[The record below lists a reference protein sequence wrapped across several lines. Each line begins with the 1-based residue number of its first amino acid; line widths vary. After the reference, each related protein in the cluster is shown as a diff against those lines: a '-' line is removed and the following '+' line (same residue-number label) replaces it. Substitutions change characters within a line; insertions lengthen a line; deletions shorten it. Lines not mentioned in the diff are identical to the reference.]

1 MVTGMELELKQ
12 ETVQCWE
19 TACRTTI
26 EQEETAEMIVPDA
39 RPDIFQVVDGET
51 RLLLQRKEPQEGK
64 AEFSGLLK
72 TTILYRPEGEGGL
85 QTMEVTLPFSASPEL
100 SCITRRSVLRV
111 TPRVLSTD
119 VHLLNPRKVLVRV
132 GCCLELEVF
141 SPQVLSPASFVEDA
155 EGYGVR
161 QRPGTLQSLVTV
173 CAQEKDF
180 TYSDVLTLP
189 AGRPDAVELLRTR
202 TECGCS
208 EAKVIGSK
216 LVFKGEAVLKL
227 LCKDQEG
234 GVFTADF
241 HLPYS
246 QIMEVGECSED
257 SLCALELFFSDVKC
271 ALVEGEQRSFQ
282 VDLALQAQ
290 AVLREQVEV
299 PVLTDLYSTGYAL
312 EAERSVLPTLR
323 LVQQDQAQETLRE
336 VLPLQEEATGILD
349 VQVRLGRL
357 DQSQEGKDLAL
368 KQQAELMVLY
378 ETGEG
383 PAGVKKTITVAH
395 RIPEG
400 GAMHCHYRSE
410 LLREPTAVLT
420 EEGVEVSFPLA
431 FYWMLLEK
439 GSTEA
444 ISHVTLGEPWEEAAD
459 QPSVVLRAVRNG
471 ESLWDVAKAY
481 RSSDGAI
488 MEATGLTSGELYP
501 GQMLLIPRKSS

>member
-1 MVTGMELELKQ
+1 MELELRQ

-51 RLLLQRKEPQEGK
+51 RLLLQRKEPQDGK

-72 TTILYRPEGEGGL
+72 TTILYRPEGEGGM
-85 QTMEVTLPFSASPEL
+85 QTMEVTLPFAASPEL

-132 GCCLELEVF
+132 GCCLELEVY
-141 SPQVLSPASFVEDA
+141 SPQVLDPASYVVEG
-155 EGYGVR
+155 EEYGVR
-161 QRPGTLQSLVTV
+161 QRPGVLESLVTV

-180 TYSDVLTLP
+180 TYSDVLNLP
-189 AGRPDAVELLRTR
+189 AGRPDAAELLRTR
-202 TECGCS
+202 AECSCT

-227 LCKDQEG
+227 LCREEGG
-234 GVFTADF
+234 GVFSENF

-246 QIMEVGECSED
+246 QIMEVGEDRED
-257 SLCALELFFSDVKC
+257 SLCDLELFFNDVKC
-271 ALVEGEQRSFQ
+271 SQVEGEARSFQ
-282 VDLALQAQ
+282 ADLSLQAQ
-290 AVLREQVEV
+290 AVLRRQVEV
-299 PVLTDLYSTGYAL
+299 PVLTDLYSTDYEL
-312 EAERSVLPTLR
+312 EAESSTLGTMR
-323 LVQQDQAQETLRE
+323 LVQQDQTQESLRE
-336 VLPLQEEATGILD
+336 VLPLEAEATGLLD
-349 VQVRLGRL
+349 IQVRLGRL
-357 DQSQEGKDLAL
+357 DQSREGQDLAL
-368 KQQAELMVLY
+368 KQQAELMALY
-378 ETGEG
+378 ETAEG
-383 PAGVKKTITVAH
+383 PAAVKKSVTVTH

-400 GAMHCHYRSE
+400 GELHCIYRSE
-410 LLREPTAVLT
+410 LLREPTAVLG
-420 EEGVEVSFPLA
+420 EEGIEVTFPLA
-431 FYWMLLEK
+431 FHWMLLEK
-439 GSTEA
+439 GSTQA
-444 ISHVTLGEPWEEAAD
+444 ISRVNLGEKREDAD
-459 QPSVVLRAVRNG
+459 GQPSVVLRTVRQG

-481 RSSDGAI
+481 RTSDGAI